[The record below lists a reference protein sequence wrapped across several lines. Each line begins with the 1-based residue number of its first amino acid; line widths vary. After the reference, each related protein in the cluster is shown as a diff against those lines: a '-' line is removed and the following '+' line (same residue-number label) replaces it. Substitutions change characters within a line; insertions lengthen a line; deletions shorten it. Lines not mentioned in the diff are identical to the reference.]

1 MSCIIVLIGILH
13 GECRFQQSVRDGIFK
28 EDHPVFIQFVK
39 SGVSDKLVEVLF
51 RTKDRVLEAS
61 IDKGI
66 LVPFKTAVYYFEN
79 TDLLIF
85 RNISGIGF
93 QHFLSYESFYFR
105 KRNRCEIF
113 ICFCFQLI
121 SFFFN
126 LCGIFAFKCFFQS
139 VG

>member
-61 IDKGI
+61 IGKASF
-66 LVPFKTAVYYFEN
+66 VPFKTAVYYFEN
-79 TDLLIF
+79 IRFADLP
-85 RNISGIGF
+85 GI
-93 QHFLSYESFYFR
+93 YP
-105 KRNRCEIF
+105 
-113 ICFCFQLI
+113 
-121 SFFFN
+121 
-126 LCGIFAFKCFFQS
+126 A
-139 VG
+139 